1 MTFSVDPDFWL
12 FQSGPRQ
19 DGLTRAEASEGRGKA
34 FASSLFGVSENPEAP
49 EFDFMRAE
57 GDALMLASLD
67 LAQVSSVPAST
78 DDGLEQVES
87 PSEPPL
93 PDTDFTQRPAPAVA
107 PEVANLKPGH
117 PAEAQPAR
125 GEIIP
130 TLSQS
135 VPPNIS
141 MSAEASSLADADLP
155 EGVPQAEATP
165 EAPLPLAL
173 PSAEPTPIATMSE
186 ASPEAPEAKP
196 ASLPERKPLA
206 PEAAVEA
213 DTNLPH
219 DLSALPRAAPV
230 IPAAPPLPAPVEIAS
245 PPTSESAAALPLTQ
259 PQSPPATSDLA
270 EPAEA
275 SPRAVQIPAEAMV
288 VIPAAIPA
296 TTVSPPPIKP
306 TAPVAAAPAADT
318 RQSRPVSTEV
328 EMQPAPL
335 EGTFVD
341 MIETVAPP
349 TSAYAASAQPQS
361 GAGGDAASGPPIAPL
376 STGGSLLQG
385 QPASQIAILPAST
398 PLAPTHAVLIATP
411 SQLPDIVARATH
423 GERDDRITVQLDP
436 PELGR
441 ISIDFKFDGQGLQ
454 HVTITA
460 ENPEAMRQLRQMHF
474 ELVQAL
480 ERNGL
485 SSQNMSFHHQN
496 PQQNQGWGQQAKLG
510 DTGSNASALTG
521 SGLIMAADNTPNRQ
535 SASSGRLDIRL

>member
-19 DGLTRAEASEGRGKA
+19 DGLTRTEASEGRGKA
-34 FASSLFGVSENPEAP
+34 FASSLFGVSESPEAP
-49 EFDFMRAE
+49 EVDFMRAE

-67 LAQVSSVPAST
+67 LAQVSTVPAST
-78 DDGLEQVES
+78 DDGLAQVDS
-87 PSEPPL
+87 ASEPPL
-93 PDTDFTQRPAPAVA
+93 PDTDFTQRPAPAVT
-107 PEVANLKPGH
+107 PEVANLKPSH

-135 VPPNIS
+135 VPPNIN
-141 MSAEASSLADADLP
+141 MSAEAPSLADADLP
-155 EGVPQAEATP
+155 EDAPQAETTP
-165 EAPLPLAL
+165 AAPLPLAL
-173 PSAEPTPIATMSE
+173 PAAEPTPIGTMSE
-186 ASPEAPEAKP
+186 ASPEAPDAKP
-196 ASLPERKPLA
+196 ASPPERKPLA
-206 PEAAVEA
+206 PEAPVEA
-213 DTNLPH
+213 DINLPH
-219 DLSALPRAAPV
+219 DLSALPLAAPV

-245 PPTSESAAALPLTQ
+245 PPDSELAAAPPPTQ
-259 PQSPPATSDLA
+259 PQSPPATSDVA

-288 VIPAAIPA
+288 VIPAATPA

-306 TAPVAAAPAADT
+306 TVPVAAAPAADT

-341 MIETVAPP
+341 MLETVAPP
-349 TSAYAASAQPQS
+349 TSAYEASAQPQG
-361 GAGGDAASGPPIAPL
+361 GAGGDAASGSPIAPL
-376 STGGSLLQG
+376 SAGGSVLQG
-385 QPASQIAILPAST
+385 QSASQIAILPAST
-398 PLAPTHAVLIATP
+398 PLAPTHAVLIAAP
-411 SQLPDIVARATH
+411 SQLPDVVARATH

-485 SSQNMSFHHQN
+485 SSQDMSFQHQN
-496 PQQNQGWGQQAKLG
+496 PQQNQGWGQQATLG
-510 DTGSNASALTG
+510 GARPDAPALTG